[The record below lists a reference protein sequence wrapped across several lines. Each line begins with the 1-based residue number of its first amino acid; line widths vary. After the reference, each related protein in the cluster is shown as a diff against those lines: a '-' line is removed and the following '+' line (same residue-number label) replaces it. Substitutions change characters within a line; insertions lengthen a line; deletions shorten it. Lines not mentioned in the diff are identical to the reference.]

1 MFSTWQK
8 YALFSIEIY
17 EGFDKQDINEKK
29 VVSRPCMNMNSKT
42 ELIVK
47 GAGVRYVEIGRREM
61 VT

>member
-8 YALFSIEIY
+8 CALFFIEIY
-17 EGFDKQDINEKK
+17 EGFDKQDFNERK

-42 ELIVK
+42 ELIIK
-47 GAGVRYVEIGRREM
+47 GAGVGYVEIGRREM

>member
-8 YALFSIEIY
+8 CALFSIEIY
-17 EGFDKQDINEKK
+17 EGFDKQDISERKM
-29 VVSRPCMNMNSKT
+29 VSRPCMNMNSKT

-47 GAGVRYVEIGRREM
+47 GAGMRYVEIERREM